1 MSTLFHIKEHV
12 IEGQHVREY
21 AQATAHSN
29 EEVLKL
35 AVKQYIP
42 KDNPNPKPGDITIIA
57 SHANGFVK
65 VKHKS
70 PSHTPLIFKSDTH
83 QMMSYRNS
91 TNHYGMISSMH
102 VARTASTSAASGWP
116 TWPGRGR
123 AAL

>member
-1 MSTLFHIKEHV
+1 MVQIPSHYIYSEGELIKPRIRLIPHHTQGSKLTMSTLYHIKEHV
-12 IEGQHVREY
+12 IEGQHIREY

-65 VKHKS
+65 VK
-70 PSHTPLIFKSDTH
+70 
-83 QMMSYRNS
+83 
-91 TNHYGMISSMH
+91 
-102 VARTASTSAASGWP
+102 RTIVIHLHFD
-116 TWPGRGR
+116 
-123 AAL
+123 ALVC

>member
-1 MSTLFHIKEHV
+1 MSTLFNIKEHV
-12 IEGQHVREY
+12 IEGQHIREY

-65 VKHKS
+65 VTCTKFI
-70 PSHTPLIFKSDTH
+70 HTYFNVL
-83 QMMSYRNS
+83 
-91 TNHYGMISSMH
+91 
-102 VARTASTSAASGWP
+102 VC
-116 TWPGRGR
+116 
-123 AAL
+123 